1 MQHDLAI
8 LQQLQSC
15 RGCMS
20 FDDGHRVIAR
30 LLSADADADGSQHL
44 LYDAVEWTNQ
54 ADTYGAGPGTCY
66 YAHAGT
72 LVSIEPAGDTLAG
85 TA

>member
-15 RGCMS
+15 RVRMR
-20 FDDGHRVIAR
+20 FDDDHKVIAR
-30 LLSADADADGSQHL
+30 LLSADAEADGSQHL
-44 LYDAVEWTNQ
+44 LYDDVEWTNQ
-54 ADTYGAGPGTCY
+54 ADTYGAGTGTCY
-66 YAHAGT
+66 YADAGT
-72 LVSIEPAGDTLAG
+72 LVSIELAGDSLAG